1 MKHSS
6 NLEAMAPRSAK
17 QARKHDADSHLE
29 SALLI
34 VICKLGAQIVVLR
47 KRRRDLRVQKINF
60 VRGSALLA
68 YVGLRMAHL
77 GARLANIGA
86 CWRQDG
92 VKMEQ

>member
-1 MKHSS
+1 MLIRTLNLLFLSS
-6 NLEAMAPRSAK
+6 FAK
-17 QARKHDADSHLE
+17 WGLKTWFTDKE
-29 SALLI
+29 GEI
-34 VICKLGAQIVVLR
+34 FGF
-47 KRRRDLRVQKINF
+47 QKIDF

-68 YVGLRMAHL
+68 YVGLRLAHL